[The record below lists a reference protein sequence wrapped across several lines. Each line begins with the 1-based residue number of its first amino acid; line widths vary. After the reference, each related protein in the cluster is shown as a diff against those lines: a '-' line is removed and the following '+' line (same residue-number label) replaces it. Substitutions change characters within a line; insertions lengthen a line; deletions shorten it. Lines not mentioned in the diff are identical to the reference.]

1 MSLYLDASAL
11 LKLYFE
17 EPDSPLAEEILSSD
31 REWIT
36 ARHTQVE
43 IRRNLARQLTGEEL
57 RAARAQFDRD
67 LRATFL
73 VELTA
78 EACEAAAETAELAGA
93 RTLDALHL
101 GAAKV
106 VGGGTLPFVTFD
118 LRQAQVA
125 RSLGW
130 TVLGT

>member
-1 MSLYLDASAL
+1 M
-11 LKLYFE
+11 
-17 EPDSPLAEEILSSD
+17 
-31 REWIT
+31 
-36 ARHTQVE
+36 
-43 IRRNLARQLTGEEL
+43 
-57 RAARAQFDRD
+57 
-67 LRATFL
+67 
-73 VELTA
+73 ELTA
-78 EACEAAAETAELAGA
+78 EVCEAAAEIAEVAGA

>member
-1 MSLYLDASAL
+1 VSLYLDASAL
-11 LKLYFE
+11 LKLYFD
-17 EPDSPLAEEILSSD
+17 EPESPLAEEIVSAD

-43 IRRNLARQLTGEEL
+43 VRRDLARELTGDDL
-57 RAARAQFDRD
+57 RAARTQFDRD
-67 LRATFL
+67 LQAMFV
-73 VELTA
+73 VELTP
-78 EACEAAAETAELAGA
+78 EVCEAAAEIAEVTGA

-101 GAAKV
+101 GAARV
-106 VGGGTLPFVTFD
+106 VGGGSVPSVTFD

-130 TVLGT
+130 IVLGT

>member
-78 EACEAAAETAELAGA
+78 EVCEAAAEIAEVAGA

>member
-17 EPDSPLAEEILSSD
+17 EPDTPVAEEILSSD

-36 ARHTQVE
+36 GRHTQVE
-43 IRRNLARQLTGEEL
+43 VRRNLARQLTGEEL

-67 LRATFL
+67 LRATFI

-78 EACEAAAETAELAGA
+78 EVCEAAAGIAEVTGA

-106 VGGGTLPFVTFD
+106 VGGGSLPFVTFD

>member
-1 MSLYLDASAL
+1 MSLYVDASAL

-17 EPDSPLAEEILSSD
+17 EPDSPLAEGILSSD

-43 IRRNLARQLTGEEL
+43 VRRNLARQLTGEDL
-57 RAARAQFDRD
+57 RAARAQLDRD

-78 EACEAAAETAELAGA
+78 EVCEAAAEIAEVAGA

>member
-43 IRRNLARQLTGEEL
+43 VRRNLARQLTGEEL

-78 EACEAAAETAELAGA
+78 EVCEAAAEIAEVAGA

-101 GAAKV
+101 AAAKV

>member
-1 MSLYLDASAL
+1 MTLYIDASAL
-11 LKLYFE
+11 LKLYFD
-17 EPDSPLAEEILSSD
+17 EPDGRLAEEILSSD

-43 IRRNLARQLTGEEL
+43 VRRNLARELAGEEL

-78 EACEAAAETAELAGA
+78 EVCEAAAEIAEVTGA

-101 GAAKV
+101 GAARL
-106 VGGGTLPFVTFD
+106 VGGGSLPFVTFD

>member
-1 MSLYLDASAL
+1 VSLYLDASAL
-11 LKLYFE
+11 LKLYFD
-17 EPDSPLAEEILSSD
+17 EPESPLAEEIVSTD
-31 REWIT
+31 RDWIT

-43 IRRNLARQLTGEEL
+43 VRRNLARELTGDEL
-57 RAARAQFDRD
+57 RAARTQFDRD
-67 LRATFL
+67 LQAMFV

-78 EACEAAAETAELAGA
+78 EVCEAAAEIAEVTGA

-101 GAAKV
+101 GAARV
-106 VGGGTLPFVTFD
+106 VGGGSVPFVTFD

>member
-1 MSLYLDASAL
+1 VSLYLDASAL
-11 LKLYFE
+11 LKLYFD
-17 EPDSPLAEEILSSD
+17 EPESPLAEEIVSAD

-43 IRRNLARQLTGEEL
+43 VRRNLARELTGDDL
-57 RAARAQFDRD
+57 RAARTQFDRD
-67 LRATFL
+67 LQAMFV
-73 VELTA
+73 VELTP
-78 EACEAAAETAELAGA
+78 EVCEAAAEIAEVTGA

-101 GAAKV
+101 GAARV
-106 VGGGTLPFVTFD
+106 VGGGSVPSVTFD

-130 TVLGT
+130 IVLGT

>member
-1 MSLYLDASAL
+1 MSLYVDASAL

-17 EPDSPLAEEILSSD
+17 EPDSPLAEGILSSD

-43 IRRNLARQLTGEEL
+43 VRRNLARQLTGEDL
-57 RAARAQFDRD
+57 RAARAQLDRD

-78 EACEAAAETAELAGA
+78 EVCEAATEIAEVAGA